1 MAILKRAISKD
12 ASVVSY
18 ALDATDMVA
27 EIERIHETSAVVTA
41 ALGRLAIAASMM
53 GYGLKGE
60 KDTVTPSGRRK
71 KAQQG
76 SWLLLQTA
84 TAM

>member
-53 GYGLKGE
+53 GYGY
-60 KDTVTPSGRRK
+60 PSGRRK
-71 KAQQG
+71 RPSRAVGCCCRQPRQCK
-76 SWLLLQTA
+76 
-84 TAM
+84 M